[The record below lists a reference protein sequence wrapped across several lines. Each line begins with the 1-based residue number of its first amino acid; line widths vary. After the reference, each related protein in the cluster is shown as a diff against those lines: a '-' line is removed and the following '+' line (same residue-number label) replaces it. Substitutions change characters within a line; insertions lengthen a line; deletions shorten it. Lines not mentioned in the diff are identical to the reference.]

1 MKPADINWVRLA
13 VGILITVFIVPA
25 AAGAAPTKSREA
37 SRENGI
43 LVIGTATLSQGNLAA
58 ARRQALTDAL
68 KRGVEEDLLRR
79 IDGKILTGRISRF
92 VEELVPAARNEISNY
107 NILGEEESG
116 SVYRVLVRLR
126 TNEQTLENIIKEKGF
141 VVEDSEPIRILF
153 MVSQHTTGREAPVYW
168 WMDPETVDGL
178 LLPIDISL
186 QRAFEDIGFAPINR
200 GPGFFEGEAT
210 EQSRGA
216 DLTLGD
222 AVEWG
227 RLCSADVVIT
237 GSCVQG
243 EGVVSI
249 SLRALNV
256 ASASLI
262 AEQSAR
268 SALDPELE
276 GPERLHEG
284 IGRAVKGIS
293 GQLGPRIRDAFRR
306 VEAEPDRLTLT
317 LEGIA
322 SFTQLQAFTRF
333 VQGGVPGV
341 ESVTQ
346 TRFKGDT
353 VTFSIGYR
361 EDPASFLDSLLNQPE
376 PPFPIT
382 AHKNEAGEIVV
393 SPL

>member
-1 MKPADINWVRLA
+1 MKPAYINWVRVA
-13 VGILITVFIVPA
+13 VGVLIIVFIVPA
-25 AAGAAPTKSREA
+25 AAGAAPTQSREA
-37 SRENGI
+37 SREEGI
-43 LVIGTATLSQGNLAA
+43 LVIGTAPLSQGNLAA

-68 KRGVEEDLLRR
+68 KKGVEEDLLRR
-79 IDGKILTGRISRF
+79 VDGKILTGRISRF
-92 VEELVPAARNEISNY
+92 VEELIPAARNEISNY
-107 NILGEEESG
+107 NILGEEESE
-116 SVYRVLVRLR
+116 SVYHVLVRLR
-126 TNEQTLENIIKEKGF
+126 TNEQTLENILKEKGF
-141 VVEDSEPIRILF
+141 VLEDSPPIRVLF
-153 MVSQHTTGREAPVYW
+153 MVSQRTAGREAPVYW
-168 WMDPETVDGL
+168 WMDPETGGGL
-178 LLPIDISL
+178 LMTIDISL
-186 QRAFEDIGFAPINR
+186 QRAFGDIGFAPINR
-200 GPGFFEGEAT
+200 APGFFQGEES
-210 EQSRGA
+210 EQNRGA
-216 DLTLGD
+216 DLTDGD

-243 EGVVSI
+243 EDVVSI

-262 AEQSAR
+262 AEQSAQ

-276 GPERLHEG
+276 GTERLREG

-293 GQLGPRIRDAFRR
+293 GQLGPRIRDAFQR

-317 LEGIA
+317 LEGIE
-322 SFTQLQAFTRF
+322 SFTQLQGFTRF
-333 VQGGVPGV
+333 VQRGVPGV
-341 ESVTQ
+341 ESVIQ

-361 EDPASFLDSLLNQPE
+361 EDPDSFLDSLLNQSE